1 MGRLMHAA
9 FVAVLLAAPWF
20 ASPVA
25 AAAEITD
32 DRGLRSQWAAPPQ
45 RIVSLLPSVTESVCA
60 LGACGWLVGVDNYS
74 NWPAQAAALPHVGG
88 LEDANVERI
97 VALRPDVVLLS
108 RSARV
113 TERLEALGLRVLA
126 FEPDSLA
133 DMQRVLGQL
142 GALLGRQAQADALWR
157 DMDAGVAKAAAS
169 IPAQARGQRV
179 YFEVA
184 SAPYAASESSFIG
197 QVLSRLGLANV
208 VPGSMGPFPKL
219 NPEFVVR
226 ANPQL
231 IMLGDR
237 NTVALATR
245 PGWQGI
251 DAIRGKRICVFTPA
265 QGDVLVRPGP
275 RVAEAAQIMA
285 DCASRMANA
294 GQAAEGAAK

>member
-1 MGRLMHAA
+1 MRRVLQATFLA
-9 FVAVLLAAPWF
+9 LLLVAQCAT
-20 ASPVA
+20 
-25 AAAEITD
+25 AAEITD
-32 DRGLRSQWAAPPQ
+32 DRGRRSQWAQPPQ

-60 LGACGWLVGVDNYS
+60 LGACGRLVGVDDYS
-74 NWPAQAAALPHVGG
+74 NWPAEAAALPHVGG

-97 VALRPDVVLLS
+97 VSLRPDVVLLS

-157 DMDAGVAKAAAS
+157 DMESGVAKAAAGL
-169 IPAQARGQRV
+169 PARSRGQRV

-197 QVLSRLGLANV
+197 QVLLRLGVVNV
-208 VPGSMGPFPKL
+208 VPASMGPFPKL

-226 ANPQL
+226 ADPQV

-237 NTVALATR
+237 NAVALSTR

-251 DAIRGKRICVFTPA
+251 DAIRNKRICVFTPA

-275 RVAEAAQIMA
+275 RVAQAAQIMA
-285 DCASRMANA
+285 DCVARSVK
-294 GQAAEGAAK
+294 AAQGGEGAAK

>member
-1 MGRLMHAA
+1 MRRLLSCLA
-9 FVAVLLAAPWF
+9 LLIWLAGH
-20 ASPVA
+20 A
-25 AAAEITD
+25 AAAETQVVD
-32 DRGLRSQWAAPPQ
+32 DRGQRTQWAQPPQ

-60 LGACGWLVGVDNYS
+60 LGACDRLVGVDDYS
-74 NWPAQAAALPHVGG
+74 NWPAQAKALPHVGG

-113 TERLEALGLRVLA
+113 TGRLEALGLRVLA

-133 DMQRVLGQL
+133 DLQRVLGQV
-142 GALLGRQAQADALWR
+142 GALLGREAQAQALWR
-157 DMDAGVAKAAAS
+157 DTNAGVDQVAAS
-169 IPAQARGQRV
+169 LPAQARGQRI
-179 YFEVA
+179 YFEV
-184 SAPYAASESSFIG
+184 SSGPYAASESSFIG
-197 QVLSRLGLANV
+197 QVLARLGAANV

-219 NPEFVVR
+219 NPEFVVK
-226 ANPQL
+226 ANPQV

-237 NTVALATR
+237 NTVPLSTR

-251 DAIRGKRICVFTPA
+251 EAVRRGRICVFTNA

-285 DCASRMANA
+285 DCLASKPAA
-294 GQAAEGAAK
+294 GEGGAR

>member
-1 MGRLMHAA
+1 MKRWLGLLLLLLVAA
-9 FVAVLLAAPWF
+9 VPCAM
-20 ASPVA
+20 
-25 AAAEITD
+25 AAAEVVD
-32 DRGLRSQWAAPPQ
+32 DRGQRSRWADPPQ

-60 LGACGWLVGVDNYS
+60 LGACDRLVGVDDYS
-74 NWPAQAAALPHVGG
+74 NWPPQAKALPHVGG

-97 VALRPDVVLLS
+97 VALRPQVVLLS

-133 DMQRVLGQL
+133 DLQRVLAQL
-142 GALLGRQAQADALWR
+142 GVLLGREAQAQALWR
-157 DMDAGVAKAAAS
+157 EMNDGVERAAAKLP
-169 IPAQARGQRV
+169 PAARGLRV

-184 SAPYAASESSFIG
+184 STPYAASESSFIG
-197 QVLSRLGLANV
+197 QLLARLGAANV
-208 VPGSMGPFPKL
+208 VPGALGPFPKL
-219 NPEFVVR
+219 NPEFVVK

-237 NTVALATR
+237 NTVPLATR

-251 DAIRGKRICVFTPA
+251 DAIRRERICVFTPA

-275 RVAEAAQIMA
+275 RMPEAAQLMA
-285 DCASRMANA
+285 DCLARKSA
-294 GQAAEGAAK
+294 GEGAAR

>member
-1 MGRLMHAA
+1 MNCFKRVVLAA
-9 FVAVLLAAPWF
+9 LLLAAHW
-20 ASPVA
+20 AA

-32 DRGLRSQWAAPPQ
+32 DRGQHSQWAQAPQ

-60 LGACGWLVGVDNYS
+60 LGECKRLVGVDNYS
-74 NWPAQAAALPHVGG
+74 NWPAEVAALPHVGG

-97 VALRPDVVLLS
+97 VSLRPDVVLLS

-133 DMQRVLGQL
+133 DTERVLGQL
-142 GALLGRQAQADALWR
+142 GLLLGRQAQAAKLWR
-157 DMDAGVAKAAAS
+157 DMDDGVAKAAAGL
-169 IPAQARGQRV
+169 PAQARGQRV

-197 QVLSRLGLANV
+197 QVLSRLGMANV
-208 VPGSMGPFPKL
+208 VPASMGPFPKL
-219 NPEFVVR
+219 NPEFVVK

-231 IMLGDR
+231 IMLSDR
-237 NTVALATR
+237 NVVALHTR

-251 DAIRGKRICVFTPA
+251 DAIRHQRICVFTPA

-285 DCASRMANA
+285 DCVVRMSKPP
-294 GQAAEGAAK
+294 QAPAQGAAK

>member
-1 MGRLMHAA
+1 MRR
-9 FVAVLLAAPWF
+9 LLALCLLLLAQW
-20 ASPVA
+20 AVA
-25 AAAEITD
+25 GTQVVD
-32 DRGLRSQWAAPPQ
+32 DRGQRLQWSEAPQ

-60 LGACGWLVGVDNYS
+60 LGACDRLVGVDNYS

-97 VALRPDVVLLS
+97 VSLRPDVVLLS

-133 DMQRVLGQL
+133 DLERVLGQL
-142 GALLGRQAQADALWR
+142 GTLLGREEQARALWR
-157 DMDAGVAKAAAS
+157 DMNAGVAKVAAGL
-169 IPAQARGQRV
+169 PPQARGVRV

-184 SAPYAASESSFIG
+184 STPYAASESSFIG
-197 QVLSRLGLANV
+197 QVLSRLGAANV
-208 VPGSMGPFPKL
+208 VPGALGPFPKL
-219 NPEFVVR
+219 NPEFVLK

-237 NTVALATR
+237 NGVALATR

-251 DAIRGKRICVFTPA
+251 DAIRQDRVCVFTHA

-285 DCASRMANA
+285 DCLARKMA
-294 GQAAEGAAK
+294 GEGGAR

>member
-1 MGRLMHAA
+1 MNFLRRAGLA
-9 FVAVLLAAPWF
+9 VLVLLAVQPA
-20 ASPVA
+20 VA
-25 AAAEITD
+25 AADITD
-32 DRGLRSQWAAPPQ
+32 DRGQRSQWPQAPQ

-60 LGACGWLVGVDNYS
+60 LGACGRLVGVDDYS
-74 NWPAQAAALPHVGG
+74 NWPAQVAALPHVGG

-97 VALRPDVVLLS
+97 VSLRPDVVLLS

-113 TERLEALGLRVLA
+113 TERLEALGVRVLA

-142 GALLGRQAQADALWR
+142 GTLLGRQAQADALWR
-157 DMDAGVAKAAAS
+157 DMDAGVAKAAAG

-184 SAPYAASESSFIG
+184 SAPYAAGESSFIG

-208 VPGSMGPFPKL
+208 VPASMGPFPKL
-219 NPEFVVR
+219 NPEFVVK
-226 ANPQL
+226 ADPQL
-231 IMLGDR
+231 IMLSDR
-237 NTVALATR
+237 NTVALSTR

-251 DAIRGKRICVFTPA
+251 DAIRNRRICVFTPA

-285 DCASRMANA
+285 DCVAGMAKAPRA
-294 GQAAEGAAK
+294 GEGAAK

>member
-1 MGRLMHAA
+1 MRSVLRAA
-9 FVAVLLAAPWF
+9 LVALLLAMQW
-20 ASPVA
+20 A
-25 AAAEITD
+25 AAATTEVTD
-32 DRGLRSQWAAPPQ
+32 DRGQRSQWSQPPQ

-60 LGACGWLVGVDNYS
+60 LGACDRLVGVDNYS

-88 LEDANVERI
+88 LEDANVEHI
-97 VALRPDVVLLS
+97 VSLRPDVVLLS

-133 DMQRVLGQL
+133 DMERVLRQL
-142 GALLGRQAQADALWR
+142 GALLGRQAQARALWR
-157 DMDAGVAKAAAS
+157 DMDTGMAKVAAGLS
-169 IPAQARGQRV
+169 AQARGQRV
-179 YFEVA
+179 YFEVD
-184 SAPYAASESSFIG
+184 SAPYAASESSFVG
-197 QVLSRLGLANV
+197 QVLSRLGMANV
-208 VPGSMGPFPKL
+208 VPASMGPFPKL
-219 NPEFVVR
+219 NPEFVVK

-237 NTVALATR
+237 NTVALSTR

-251 DAIRGKRICVFTPA
+251 DAIRNKRICVFTPA

-285 DCASRMANA
+285 DCVTRMTSTTQT
-294 GQAAEGAAK
+294 GEGTTK

>member
-1 MGRLMHAA
+1 MRPGMKFLRRAGLA
-9 FVAVLLAAPWF
+9 AVLLLAMQRAFAAD
-20 ASPVA
+20 V
-25 AAAEITD
+25 TD
-32 DRGLRSQWAAPPQ
+32 DRGQRSPWPQPPQ

-60 LGACGWLVGVDNYS
+60 LGACDRLVGVDNYS
-74 NWPAQAAALPHVGG
+74 NWPAQVAALPHVGG

-97 VALRPDVVLLS
+97 VSLRPDVVLLS

-113 TERLEALGLRVLA
+113 TGRLEALGVRVLA

-142 GALLGRQAQADALWR
+142 GALLGRQAQAEALWR
-157 DMDAGVAKAAAS
+157 DMDAGVARAAAG

-179 YFEVA
+179 YFEVE
-184 SAPYAASESSFIG
+184 SAPYAAGESSFIG

-208 VPGSMGPFPKL
+208 VPASMGPFPKL
-219 NPEFVVR
+219 NPEFVVK

-237 NTVALATR
+237 NTVALSTR

-251 DAIRGKRICVFTPA
+251 DAVRHQRICVFTPA

-285 DCASRMANA
+285 DCVAGMAKAPRA
-294 GQAAEGAAK
+294 GEGAAK

>member
-1 MGRLMHAA
+1 MRR
-9 FVAVLLAAPWF
+9 LLALCLLLLAQW
-20 ASPVA
+20 AVA
-25 AAAEITD
+25 GTQVVD
-32 DRGLRSQWAAPPQ
+32 DRGQRSQWSEAPQ

-60 LGACGWLVGVDNYS
+60 LGACDRLVGVDNYS

-97 VALRPDVVLLS
+97 VSLRPDVVLLS

-133 DMQRVLGQL
+133 DLERVLGQL
-142 GALLGRQAQADALWR
+142 GTLLGREEQARALWR
-157 DMDAGVAKAAAS
+157 DMNAGVAKVAAGL
-169 IPAQARGQRV
+169 PPQARGVRV

-184 SAPYAASESSFIG
+184 STPYAASESSFIG
-197 QVLSRLGLANV
+197 QVLSRLGAANV
-208 VPGSMGPFPKL
+208 VPGALGPFPKL
-219 NPEFVVR
+219 NPEFVVK

-237 NTVALATR
+237 NGVALATR

-251 DAIRGKRICVFTPA
+251 DAIRQDRVCVFTHA

-285 DCASRMANA
+285 DCLARKMA
-294 GQAAEGAAK
+294 GEGGAR

>member
-1 MGRLMHAA
+1 MKGL
-9 FVAVLLAAPWF
+9 VGLCLLLLAQW
-20 ASPVA
+20 VA
-25 AAAEITD
+25 AATQVVD
-32 DRGLRSQWAAPPQ
+32 DRGQRSQWNQPPQ

-60 LGACGWLVGVDNYS
+60 LGACDRLVGVDNYS

-97 VALRPDVVLLS
+97 VSLRPDVVLLS

-133 DMQRVLGQL
+133 DLERVLGQL
-142 GALLGRQAQADALWR
+142 GALLGRDEQARALWR
-157 DMDAGVAKAAAS
+157 DMNAGVAKIAAGL
-169 IPAQARGQRV
+169 PAQARGARV

-184 SAPYAASESSFIG
+184 STPYAASESSFIG
-197 QVLSRLGLANV
+197 QVLSRLGAANV
-208 VPGSMGPFPKL
+208 VPGALGPFPKL
-219 NPEFVVR
+219 NPEFVVK

-237 NTVALATR
+237 NGVALATR

-251 DAIRGKRICVFTPA
+251 DAIRQDRVCVFTHA

-285 DCASRMANA
+285 DCLARRLA
-294 GQAAEGAAK
+294 GEGGAR